1 MKTILLVE
9 DNQDDER
16 LAMRALRTLS
26 VESHVV
32 IARDGQAALEMLHGP
47 DRIVP
52 HLVLLD
58 LKIPKICGL
67 DVLRQIRAMPETRHL
82 PVVILT
88 SSDEAIDIEQSF
100 EAGVNSYIR
109 KSIDL
114 DDFTDAICQIG
125 NYWLSLNE
133 PATASV

>member
-1 MKTILLVE
+1 M
-9 DNQDDER
+9 
-16 LAMRALRTLS
+16 
-26 VESHVV
+26 
-32 IARDGQAALEMLHGP
+32 
-47 DRIVP
+47 
-52 HLVLLD
+52 
-58 LKIPKICGL
+58 
-67 DVLRQIRAMPETRHL
+67 
-82 PVVILT
+82 ILT

-100 EAGVNSYIR
+100 EAGGNSYIR